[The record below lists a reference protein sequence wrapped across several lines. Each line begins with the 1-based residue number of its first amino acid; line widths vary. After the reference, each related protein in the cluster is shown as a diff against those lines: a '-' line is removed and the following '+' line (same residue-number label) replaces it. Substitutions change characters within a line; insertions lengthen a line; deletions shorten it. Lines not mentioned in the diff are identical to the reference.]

1 MARSGTGGAPGPR
14 LRTRR
19 SAGGTPGP
27 GAVRPAVVAGPA
39 VREGEQL
46 RTRPKS
52 LLRRLLK
59 KIFFTILFINRL
71 NYIYLSIGV
80 IIMKPNAENYIGE
93 NVMFLN

>member
-1 MARSGTGGAPGPR
+1 MARSGTGGFPGPR

-27 GAVRPAVVAGPA
+27 GAVRPAAVAGPA
-39 VREGEQL
+39 AREGEQL